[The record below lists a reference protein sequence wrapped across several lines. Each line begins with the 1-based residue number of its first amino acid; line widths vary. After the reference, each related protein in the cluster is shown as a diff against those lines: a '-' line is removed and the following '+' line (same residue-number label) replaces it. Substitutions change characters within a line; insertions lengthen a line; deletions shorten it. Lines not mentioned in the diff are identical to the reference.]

1 MMTIDLSRLARSGVL
16 SINGNQIQ
24 NVKAYQIRENASGG
38 TELVLTIA
46 VPEKEFVEFVSS

>member
-1 MMTIDLSRLARSGVL
+1 MKIDLSRLSRSGVL
-16 SINGNQIQ
+16 IVNGVHIQ
-24 NVKAYQIRENASGG
+24 NVKGYEIRENASGG